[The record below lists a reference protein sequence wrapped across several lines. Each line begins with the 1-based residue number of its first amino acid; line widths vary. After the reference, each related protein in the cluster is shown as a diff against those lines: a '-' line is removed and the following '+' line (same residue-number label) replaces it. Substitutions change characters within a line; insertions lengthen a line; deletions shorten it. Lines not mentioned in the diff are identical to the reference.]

1 VRKIGHAKGPKAIGS
16 YIGKSTRAALVKRGF
31 AHADILSRWHV
42 IVGPTLYDVSSP
54 ERLTYSKNKNA
65 EATLK
70 VRVSPGH
77 APEFQHFEP
86 LIIERI
92 NSFFGY
98 RAVARLKIIQAP
110 VKRERKALKT
120 APPKPN
126 ETQSNWLEASLK
138 GVEDNEL
145 KESLKAL
152 GTALVTRKT
161 RQT

>member
-1 VRKIGHAKGPKAIGS
+1 MRKIGHAKGPKAIGS
-16 YIGKSTRAALVKRGF
+16 YIGKSTRTALVKRGF
-31 AHADILSRWHV
+31 AHADILSRWQV

-110 VKRERKALKT
+110 VRREKKVLKT
-120 APPKPN
+120 APLKPSEAQN
-126 ETQSNWLEASLK
+126 NWLEASLK
-138 GVEDNEL
+138 GVEDDEL

-152 GTALVTRKT
+152 GTALITRKI
-161 RQT
+161 R

>member
-1 VRKIGHAKGPKAIGS
+1 MRKIGQAKGPKAIGR
-16 YIGKSTRAALVKRGF
+16 YIGKSTRAALVRRGF
-31 AHADILSRWHV
+31 AHADILSRWQV

-110 VKRERKALKT
+110 VKREKKALKT
-120 APPKPN
+120 APPEPD
-126 ETQSNWLEASLK
+126 ETQKSWLNASLEP
-138 GVEDNEL
+138 VEEGEL
-145 KESLKAL
+145 KENLRAL
-152 GTALVTRKT
+152 GAALVTRKS
-161 RQT
+161 R